1 MQSTE
6 LFIIKESKVGK
17 TLNSQMSSGLAAKL
31 FFFFDPNQLPKS
43 MSVTEF

>member
-31 FFFFDPNQLPKS
+31 FFDPNQLLES